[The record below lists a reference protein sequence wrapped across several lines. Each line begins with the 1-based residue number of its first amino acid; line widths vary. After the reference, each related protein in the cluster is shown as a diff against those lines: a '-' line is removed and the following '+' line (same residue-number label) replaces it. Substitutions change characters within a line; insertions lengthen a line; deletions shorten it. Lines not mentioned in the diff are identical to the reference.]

1 MSEKVRKK
9 YYCEKCDYNTN
20 DRKDWKKHIL
30 TRKHKRDTFDI
41 KKSEK
46 SENDNTIIHLLEPHK
61 YVCSICN
68 RSYKFN
74 SGLSRHMKKVH
85 LEKTNVESS
94 EKLLLQQQQEQITQ
108 LQQLLKNTL
117 ENNKKTMDDLIP
129 KLGNNTFNT
138 TTNNK
143 MTINLFLNEHCKDAI
158 NLSDFLDQVKL
169 SLEDLVY
176 TKHNGYSKGIS
187 NIFVKHLND
196 LKPTERPIHC
206 SDIKRLQFYVKD
218 EDKWEKDTEHSK
230 IDQSIQ
236 NITRKQIK
244 KIKDW
249 ESKHPNWNED
259 DKKTDMY
266 MSMIQQVMGSN
277 DQEQLENIKRELG
290 YTFDLKEAIENS

>member
-1 MSEKVRKK
+1 MSEKIRKK

-30 TRKHKRDTFDI
+30 TRKHKKDTFDI

-46 SENDNTIIHLLEPHK
+46 SANDNTIIHLLEPHK

-85 LEKTNVESS
+85 LEKTNIDSS

-277 DQEQLENIKRELG
+277 DQEQIENIKRELG

>member
-1 MSEKVRKK
+1 MSEKIRKK

-30 TRKHKRDTFDI
+30 TRKHKMDKNYT

-46 SENDNTIIHLLEPHK
+46 SANDNTMIHLIEPHK
-61 YVCSICN
+61 YICSICN

-85 LEKTNVESS
+85 LEKTNFNSS
-94 EKLLLQQQQEQITQ
+94 EKLLLQQQQEQISQ

-117 ENNKKTMDDLIP
+117 ENNKKTIDDLIP
-129 KLGNNTFNT
+129 KLGNNTFN

>member
-1 MSEKVRKK
+1 MSEKIRKK

-30 TRKHKRDTFDI
+30 TQKHKRDTIDI

-46 SENDNTIIHLLEPHK
+46 SANDNTMIHLIEPHK

-85 LEKTNVESS
+85 LEKTIIDSS
-94 EKLLLQQQQEQITQ
+94 EKLLLQQQQEQISQ
-108 LQQLLKNTL
+108 LQQLLNNTL

-138 TTNNK
+138 TNNNK